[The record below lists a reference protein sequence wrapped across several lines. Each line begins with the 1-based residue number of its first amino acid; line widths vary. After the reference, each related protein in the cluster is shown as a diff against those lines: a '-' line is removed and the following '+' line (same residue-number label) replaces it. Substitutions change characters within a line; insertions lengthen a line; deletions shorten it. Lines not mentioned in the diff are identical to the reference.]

1 MRSGDFDCQITIERR
16 VSTPDAKYGTP
27 VVTWTNLITTGN
39 GRMWAQVEDEQPS
52 RSEAVRSGVAMATN
66 RAVVRIRYRNDIDS
80 SMRVTVHRDTAV
92 LYQIVGGPAQIGGR
106 KQMLEMVLER
116 YSTAGTPQQ

>member
-52 RSEAVRSGVAMATN
+52 RSEAIRSGLAMATN

-106 KQMLEMVLER
+106 KQMLEFVIER
-116 YSTAGTPQQ
+116 YSTSGTPQQ